1 MVVTTES
8 PGASGHAWVS
18 SPSALLLLRHCDT
31 DDLYLAPEGGG
42 PRGEAR
48 LHRHRPRGGHGV
60 GTLYTRC
67 KATEPGSLELEES
80 HHRTPVVDACNLRFF
95 SVETR
100 TMRCNSDIMP
110 VPSPAWVLTLRSR
123 ELVCARRS
131 PTSRV
136 KSRGGSWANP
146 GR

>member
-1 MVVTTES
+1 MPGYPAPAPCSYFAIVTLMTS
-8 PGASGHAWVS
+8 I
-18 SPSALLLLRHCDT
+18 LRPKEV
-31 DDLYLAPEGGG
+31 APE
-42 PRGEAR
+42 AR
-48 LHRHRPRGGHGV
+48 PGCIGIDPVVGHGV